1 MNDPALF
8 VRDGDGYVADPV
20 CDGPWAEGALHGG
33 APAALLAHLLSAQ
46 VDGTGL
52 VLARLTCE
60 LLRPN
65 PRGPLIPRI
74 EVIRPG
80 RRVTSLDA
88 TLLGPGGQAVTRAR
102 ALFLAPSEFDAS
114 PHEGLPF
121 PGPEEGEP
129 TDWKPV
135 GRPLFPVDGMEIR
148 FVEGRFFER
157 GPATAWFRL
166 RHEVL
171 AGDET
176 LPVDRV
182 AAAGDF
188 GNGISSVLS
197 WTEHTFI
204 NPDLTIYLEREPVDE
219 WVALRSRMRV
229 RAGSVAGA
237 ESVLYDRRGRIG
249 HATQSLLV
257 APIVPASPAG
267 AAT

>member
-8 VRDGDGYVADPV
+8 VRDGDGYLADPV

-33 APAALLAHLLSAQ
+33 APAALLAHLLSAEL
-46 VDGTGL
+46 DGTGL
-52 VLARLTCE
+52 ELARLTCE
-60 LLRPN
+60 FVRPV

-74 EVIRPG
+74 DVVRPG
-80 RRVTSLDA
+80 RRVTLLDGV
-88 TLLGPGGQAVTRAR
+88 LLDPGGQEVTRAR
-102 ALFLAPSEFDAS
+102 ALFLGSSDVDGS
-114 PHEGLPF
+114 PAEGLPF
-121 PGPEEGEP
+121 PGPDEAEP

-135 GRPLFPVDGMEIR
+135 ERPLFPADGMEIR
-148 FVEGRFFER
+148 FVEGRFFKP

-166 RHEVL
+166 RSEVL
-171 AGDET
+171 AGEPT
-176 LPVDRV
+176 RPVDRV

-197 WTEHTFI
+197 WKQHTFI
-204 NPDLTIYLEREPVDE
+204 NPDLTIYLERPPVDE

-229 RAGSVAGA
+229 HSGSVASA

-257 APIVPASPAG
+257 APVAPAP

>member
-8 VRDGDGYVADPV
+8 VRDGDGYLADPV

-33 APAALLAHLLSAQ
+33 APAALLAHLLSTEL
-46 VDGTGL
+46 DGTGL
-52 VLARLTCE
+52 ALARLTCE
-60 LLRPN
+60 FVRPA
-65 PRGPLIPRI
+65 PRGPLRPRI
-74 EVIRPG
+74 EVVRPG
-80 RRVTSLDA
+80 RRVTLLDGA
-88 TLLGPGGQAVTRAR
+88 LLDPSGREVTRAR
-102 ALFLAPSEFDAS
+102 ALFLAPSAV
-114 PHEGLPF
+114 EGSADEELPF

-135 GRPLFPVDGMEIR
+135 ARPLFPADGMEIR

-166 RHEVL
+166 RYEVL
-171 AGDET
+171 AGEPT
-176 LPVDRV
+176 RAVDRV

-197 WTEHTFI
+197 WKEHTFI
-204 NPDLTIYLEREPVDE
+204 NPDLTIYVERPPVDE
-219 WVALRSRMRV
+219 WIALRSQMRV
-229 RAGSVAGA
+229 HAGSVASA

-257 APIVPASPAG
+257 APAG